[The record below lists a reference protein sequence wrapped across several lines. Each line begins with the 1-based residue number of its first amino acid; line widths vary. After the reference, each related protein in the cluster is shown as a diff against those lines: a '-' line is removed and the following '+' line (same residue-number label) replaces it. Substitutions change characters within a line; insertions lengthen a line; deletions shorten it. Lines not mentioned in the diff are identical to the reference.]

1 MSYPEGPTGMESG
14 SDAAFFAVFE
24 RGDLESAR
32 ALIKGRPLLACYD
45 GIAAHPLLR
54 ECVRRNCGHCY
65 KPVHRAIADLL
76 IPDRVR
82 AFRDAVM
89 ADRIEAV
96 RTGLREDPEL
106 VHADFTG
113 GRGIARAIHH
123 WRSVPVGR
131 LLLDGGADVNALTT
145 VGCAGE
151 SPLMTQLR
159 FGTVEGARFLLENGA
174 EPNRGGLKHTPS
186 ASMTEGLGLLV
197 GHGWDI
203 NERVGG
209 RTLLHHDA
217 NHGHGNRVRLLLD
230 LGADPNLPDSEGRT
244 ALHLVC
250 ARGTGADTIRSLVE
264 AGADLEA
271 RDHGGRTPQDYAASA
286 RGRTAFHT
294 LVELGAHA
302 GARTG

>member
-1 MSYPEGPTGMESG
+1 MESG
-14 SDAAFFAVFE
+14 SDEAFLAMFA
-24 RGDLESAR
+24 RGDLEAAR
-32 ALIKGRPLLACYD
+32 AFIKSRPLLAGYEGLTGYD

-65 KPVHRAIADLL
+65 KPAHRAIADLL
-76 IPDRVR
+76 IPDRVLV
-82 AFRDAVM
+82 FRDAVM

-96 RTGLREDPEL
+96 WAELAKDPDL
-106 VHADFTG
+106 VHAEFTG

-131 LLLDGGADVNALTT
+131 LLLDSGSDVNALTT

-151 SPLMTQLR
+151 TPLMMQLR

-186 ASMTEGLGLLV
+186 ASMAEGLKLLV
-197 GHGWDI
+197 GHGWDV
-203 NERVGG
+203 NEQVGG

-217 NHGHGNRVRLLLD
+217 NHGHGKRVRLLLD
-230 LGADPNLPDSEGRT
+230 LGADPNLQDAEGRT

-250 ARGTGADTIRSLVE
+250 TRGTGAETIRALVE
-264 AGADLEA
+264 AGTNLDAP
-271 RDHGGRTPQDYAASA
+271 DHGGRTPLDRAVSA
-286 RGRTAFHT
+286 RGRTAYQT

>member
-1 MSYPEGPTGMESG
+1 MESG
-14 SDAAFFAVFE
+14 SDEAFLAVFE
-24 RGDLESAR
+24 RGDLEAAR
-32 ALIKGRPLLACYD
+32 AAVESQPQLSGYD

-54 ECVRRNCGHCY
+54 EFVRRNCGHCY
-65 KPVHRAIADLL
+65 KTAHRAIADLL

-82 AFRDAVM
+82 AFRNAVM

-96 RTGLREDPEL
+96 RTGLSEDPEL
-106 VHADFTG
+106 VHAEFTG

-151 SPLMTQLR
+151 TPLMMQLR

-174 EPNRGGLKHTPS
+174 EPNLGGLKHTPS
-186 ASMTEGLGLLV
+186 ASVAEGLKLLV
-197 GHGWDI
+197 EHGWDI

-217 NHGHGNRVRLLLD
+217 NHGHGKRVRLLLD
-230 LGADPNLPDSEGRT
+230 LGADPNLRNGEGRT

-250 ARGTGADTIRSLVE
+250 ARGTGAETIRALVE
-264 AGADLEA
+264 AGADLDV
-271 RDHGGRTPQDYAASA
+271 RDHGGKTPLDRAASA
-286 RGRTAFHT
+286 RGRTAYDA
-294 LVELGAHA
+294 LVELGAH
-302 GARTG
+302 TG